1 MKFIKW
7 LFIILLTLVVLL
19 IAGGFVLSYFYKD
32 EIVSKVK
39 TDINKNFDATIDFG
53 AVDLSF
59 LRSFPDFNLQ
69 LKDLNIKGQD
79 AFEGIT
85 LVDAKNI
92 ELDLDVMSVVNADSP
107 IQINTIQFT
116 EPNIHVMVLKNGKAN
131 YDIAKATEEAE
142 ETTSYNFKINLE
154 KYNIVDGHL
163 TYDDRA
169 GDLFLELKDMDH
181 EGTGNFTET
190 IFDLVTKTNI
200 AEISA
205 KTGGITYLR
214 KAKGDLDMTL
224 NADLDQMKFTLKDNE
239 LMVNALKLKADGFVN
254 MLKNGDID
262 MDLKFDAPGNS
273 FKNFLSLIPSAFT
286 KDFADVVANGN
297 LAFNGYAKGIYN
309 AEKNKMPKFKIYL
322 DIANGDFKYPSLPMG
337 VKDIFAKINI
347 NSPSSDFDKMVIDI
361 PNFNMNLGNNPFEAR
376 LNLKNP
382 ISDPNIDTK
391 INGIINLTDLSK
403 AFPMED
409 VQTLNGV
416 ITADLV
422 ANTRMSYIDRQQ
434 YERVKMDGTM
444 KIENLNYVA
453 TGLPKVNIKTTNVAF
468 TPQNAKIDNFI
479 ATLGKSDIEAKG
491 TLNNILAYLSPEKT
505 MTGKFSVRSN
515 YFDLNEWIT
524 EEEETA
530 QTAPT
535 TAPGETTE
543 VFDRFDF
550 EIDAV
555 MDKVDYDIYKLSNL
569 SANGNFSPTRL
580 NMDNFALRVSNS
592 DIKGDGELRNIFA
605 YVFDNETLEGDIN
618 MTSKYFDLN
627 QLMADMETG
636 APQAKTIADEELEPL
651 VIPEGVAVN
660 INAKIDKLDYTNMA
674 LKNIR
679 GKMVIADQAINI
691 DKATANTLGGKM
703 TMSGGYDSKNTEKP
717 GFDMDFDI
725 SQFSFQES
733 FKKLNT
739 IRALAPI
746 VKFMEGKFDTKLKL
760 SGEVGKDM
768 MPDLNTLTADGF
780 FQTLDAVLTSFK
792 PLENLGEKLNISA
805 FKTLRIKDTKN
816 WFTVKDGKVNIAEF
830 DYAFQDIAMKISG
843 EHGLSQDMDYNI
855 KAKIPSKLIG
865 KGKVGNATKT
875 GLKFLNDQ
883 ASKIGIDLNVG
894 EFVNVLINM
903 QGSITSPKLNVKLL
917 SSEGKAAT
925 IKDVAKEVVNTVKDS
940 VTTVVTEKVKETKA
954 DLVAKMNK
962 EIDSVNSR
970 LNPRIKKLEEEA
982 DAKAE
987 ALKKRKQQEIDK
999 IKNEGYK
1006 QADLLVK
1013 KAGNNPFKKK
1023 AAEIAAKQAKKKADK
1038 IAEAASAKID
1048 GQVLKTRQ
1056 TAQKPIDKLIKE
1068 RDNKIAAIRK
1078 KYE

>member
-7 LFIILLTLVVLL
+7 LFISLLTLLILL
-19 IAGGFVLSYFYKD
+19 IVGGFVLSYFYKD

-53 AVDLSF
+53 DVDLSF

-69 LKDLNIKGQD
+69 LKDLNIKGKD
-79 AFEGIT
+79 AFEGVT
-85 LVDAKNI
+85 LIDAKNI
-92 ELDLDVMSVVNADSP
+92 ELDLNVMSVINADVP

-116 EPNIHVMVLKNGKAN
+116 EPSIHVMVLKNGKAN

-142 ETTSYNFKINLE
+142 EAASYNFKINLE
-154 KYNIVDGHL
+154 KYRLVDGHL

-181 EGTGNFTET
+181 EGRGNFTET
-190 IFDLVTKTNI
+190 VFDLITKTNI

-262 MDLKFDAPGNS
+262 LDLKFDAPGNS
-273 FKNFLSLIPSAFT
+273 FKNFLSLVPSAFT
-286 KDFADVVANGN
+286 KDFEDVVANGN
-297 LAFNGYAKGIYN
+297 LAFNGYAKGIYS
-309 AEKNKMPKFKIYL
+309 AEKNKMPAFKLYL

-382 ISDPNIDTK
+382 VSDPNIDTK
-391 INGIINLTDLSK
+391 INGIINLADLSK

-434 YERVKMDGTM
+434 YEQVKMDGTM

-453 TGLPKVNIKTTNVAF
+453 TGLPKINIKNTNIAF
-468 TPQNAKIDNFI
+468 TPQNAKIDNFK
-479 ATLGKSDIEAKG
+479 ATLGKSDIEARG

-515 YFDLNEWIT
+515 YFDLNEWIS
-524 EEEETA
+524 EEEAAQTVATTTPEETA
-530 QTAPT
+530 
-535 TAPGETTE
+535 E

-569 SANGNFSPTRL
+569 SAAGNFSPTRL
-580 NMDNFALRVSNS
+580 NMDNFELRVSNS
-592 DIKGDGELRNIFA
+592 DIKGNGDLRNIFA
-605 YVFDNETLEGDIN
+605 YVFDNETLEGDLNIS
-618 MTSKYFDLN
+618 SKYFDLN
-627 QLMADMETG
+627 QLMADMEAG

-674 LKNIR
+674 LKNLK

-725 SQFSFQES
+725 SQFSFQEA

-739 IRALAPI
+739 VRALAPI
-746 VKFMEGKFDTKLKL
+746 IKFMDGKFDTKLKL
-760 SGEVGKDM
+760 SGAVGKDM
-768 MPDLNTLTADGF
+768 MPDLNTLTADGV
-780 FQTLDAVLTSFK
+780 FQTIDAVLTSFK
-792 PLENLGEKLNISA
+792 PLENLGDKLNISA
-805 FKTLRIKDTKN
+805 FKSLKIKDTKN
-816 WFTVKDGKVNIAEF
+816 WFTVKDGQVNIQEF
-830 DYAFQDIAMKISG
+830 DYTYQNIAMKISG
-843 EHGLSQDMDYNI
+843 QHGLSQDMDYNI
-855 KAKIPSKLIG
+855 KAKIPNKLIG
-865 KGKVGNATKT
+865 KGSVGNAAKT
-875 GLKFLNDQ
+875 GLKFLNEQ
-883 ASKIGIDLNVG
+883 ASKIGVDLNVG

-903 QGSITSPKLNVKLL
+903 KGSITSPKVNVKLL

-925 IKDVAKEVVNTVKDS
+925 VKDVVSKVVDTVKDS

-962 EIDSVNSR
+962 EIDAVNNR
-970 LNPRIKKLEEEA
+970 LNPRIKKLEEDA

-987 ALKKRKQQEIDK
+987 SLRKKMQQEIDK
-999 IKNEGYK
+999 KKNEGYK

-1013 KAGNNPFKKK
+1013 NAGNNPFKKK
-1023 AAEIAAKQAKKKADK
+1023 AAEIAAKQAKKQADK
-1038 IAEAASAKID
+1038 IADAANAKID
-1048 GQVLKTRQ
+1048 AQVLKTRN
-1056 TAQKPIDKLIKE
+1056 TAQKPIDKLKKE

>member
-7 LFIILLTLVVLL
+7 LFITILTLVLL
-19 IAGGFVLSYFYKD
+19 LVVGGFVLSYFYKD
-32 EIVSKVK
+32 EIVAKVK

-53 AVDLSF
+53 RVDLSF

-69 LKDLNIKGQD
+69 LQNLNIQGKD

-92 ELDLDVMSVVNADSP
+92 ELDLDVMSVINADAP
-107 IQINTIQFT
+107 IQVNTIQFT
-116 EPNIHVMVLKNGKAN
+116 EPNIHVMVLKDGTAN

-142 ETTSYNFKINLE
+142 SSSYNFQINLE
-154 KYNIVDGHL
+154 EYSIVDGHL

-169 GDLFLELKDMDH
+169 GDLFLELKDLDH
-181 EGTGNFTET
+181 TGSGNFTET
-190 IFDLVTKTNI
+190 VFDLVTKTNI
-200 AEISA
+200 TEMTA

-214 KAKGDLDMTL
+214 RAKGDLDMTL
-224 NADLDQMKFTLKDNE
+224 NADLDQMKFTLKENE
-239 LMVNALKLKADGFVN
+239 IMVNALKLKADGFIN

-262 MDLKFDAPGNS
+262 LDLKFNAPGNS
-273 FKNFLSLIPSAFT
+273 FKNFLSLIPSAYT
-286 KDFADVVANGN
+286 KNFADVTANGK

-309 AEKNKMPKFKIYL
+309 AEKNKMPAFKIYL
-322 DIANGDFKYPSLPMG
+322 DITNGDFKYPDLPLG
-337 VKDIFAKINI
+337 IKDIFAKINI

-361 PNFNMNLGNNPFEAR
+361 PNFNMNLGNNSFEAR

-382 ISDPNIDTK
+382 ISDPDVDTK
-391 INGIINLTDLSK
+391 INGIINLADLAK

-416 ITADLV
+416 ITTDLT
-422 ANTRMSYIDRQQ
+422 ANTRMSYVDNQQ

-444 KIENLNYVA
+444 QIENMNYVA
-453 TGLPKVNIKTTNVAF
+453 TGLPAVNIKTTNIAF
-468 TPQNAKIDNFI
+468 TPQNAKIENFK
-479 ATLGKSDIEAKG
+479 AVLGKSDIEARG
-491 TLNNILAYLSPEKT
+491 SLNNILAYFSPEKT

-515 YFDLNEWIT
+515 YFNVNEWIAEEATAEAVPTPT
-524 EEEETA
+524 ETVEI
-530 QTAPT
+530 
-535 TAPGETTE
+535 
-543 VFDRFDF
+543 FDRFDF
-550 EIDAV
+550 DIDAL
-555 MDKVDYDIYKLSNL
+555 MDKVDYDIYKLSNV

-580 NMDNFALRVSNS
+580 DMDNFALRISNS
-592 DIKGDGELRNIFA
+592 DIKGNGNLRNIFA
-605 YVFDNETLEGDIN
+605 YVFDNETLEGDLN

-627 QLMADMETG
+627 QFMADMEAGT
-636 APQAKTIADEELEPL
+636 PKAKTIATEELEPL
-651 VIPEGVAVN
+651 LIPEGVAVN
-660 INAKIDKLDYTNMA
+660 IHAKIDKLDYTNMV
-674 LKNIR
+674 LKNIK
-679 GKMVIADQAINI
+679 GKMVIADQAVNI
-691 DKATANTLGGKM
+691 KNATANTLGGKM
-703 TMSGGYDSKNTEKP
+703 TMSGGYDSKNAEKP

-760 SGEVGKDM
+760 SGAVGKDM

-792 PLENLGEKLNISA
+792 PLENLGDKLNMSA
-805 FKTLRIKDTKN
+805 FKTLKIKDTKN

-865 KGKVGNATKT
+865 KGNVGTAAKT
-875 GLKFLNDQ
+875 GLKLLNDQ

-903 QGSITSPKLNVKLL
+903 KGSMTKPKINVKLL
-917 SSEGKAAT
+917 SSEGEAAT
-925 IKDVAKEVVNTVKDS
+925 IKDVVNQVVETVKDS
-940 VTTVVTEKVKETKA
+940 VTTVVTTKVKETKA

-962 EIDSVNSR
+962 EIDAVNKR
-970 LNPRIKKLEEEA
+970 LNPRIKKLEEDA

-987 ALKKRKQQEIDK
+987 SLRKRKQIEIDK
-999 IKNEGYK
+999 VKSDAYK
-1006 QADLLVK
+1006 QADLLVE
-1013 KAGNNPFKKK
+1013 KAGNNFLKKK
-1023 AAEIAAKQAKKKADK
+1023 AAEIAAKKAKEAADK
-1038 IAEAASAKID
+1038 IAVNASAKID
-1048 GQVLKTRQ
+1048 GQVLKTRE
-1056 TAQKPIDKLIKE
+1056 TAQKPIDKLIKQ
-1068 RDNKIAAIRK
+1068 RDDKISTIRK

>member
-7 LFIILLTLVVLL
+7 LFITILTLVLL
-19 IAGGFVLSYFYKD
+19 LVVGGFVLSYFYKD
-32 EIVSKVK
+32 EIVAKVK

-53 AVDLSF
+53 RVDLSF

-69 LKDLNIKGQD
+69 LQNLNIQGKD

-92 ELDLDVMSVVNADSP
+92 ELDLDVMSVINADAP
-107 IQINTIQFT
+107 IQVNTIQFT
-116 EPNIHVMVLKNGKAN
+116 EPNIHVMVLKDGTAN

-142 ETTSYNFKINLE
+142 SSSYNFQINLE
-154 KYNIVDGHL
+154 EYSIVDGHL
-163 TYDDRA
+163 TYDDQA
-169 GDLFLELKDMDH
+169 GDLFLELKDLDH
-181 EGTGNFTET
+181 TGSGNFTET
-190 IFDLVTKTNI
+190 VFDLVTKTNI
-200 AEISA
+200 TEMTA

-214 KAKGDLDMTL
+214 RAKGDLDMTL
-224 NADLDQMKFTLKDNE
+224 NADLDQMKFTLKENE
-239 LMVNALKLKADGFVN
+239 IMVNALKLKADGFIN

-262 MDLKFDAPGNS
+262 LDLKFNAPGNS
-273 FKNFLSLIPSAFT
+273 FKNFLSLIPSAYT
-286 KDFADVVANGN
+286 KNFADVTANGK

-309 AEKNKMPKFKIYL
+309 AEKNKMPAFKIYL
-322 DIANGDFKYPSLPMG
+322 DITNGDFKYPDLPLG
-337 VKDIFAKINI
+337 IKDIFAKINI

-382 ISDPNIDTK
+382 ISDPDVDTK
-391 INGIINLTDLSK
+391 INGIINLADLAK

-416 ITADLV
+416 ITTDLT
-422 ANTRMSYIDRQQ
+422 ANTRMSYVDNQQ

-444 KIENLNYVA
+444 QIENMNYVA
-453 TGLPKVNIKTTNVAF
+453 TGLPAVNIKTTNIAF
-468 TPQNAKIDNFI
+468 TPQNAKIENFK
-479 ATLGKSDIEAKG
+479 AVLGKSDIEARG
-491 TLNNILAYLSPEKT
+491 SLNNILAYFSPEKT

-515 YFDLNEWIT
+515 YFNVNEWIAEEATAEAVPTPT
-524 EEEETA
+524 ETVEI
-530 QTAPT
+530 
-535 TAPGETTE
+535 
-543 VFDRFDF
+543 FDRFDF
-550 EIDAV
+550 DIDAL
-555 MDKVDYDIYKLSNL
+555 MDKVDYDIYKLSNV

-580 NMDNFALRVSNS
+580 DMDNFALRISNS
-592 DIKGDGELRNIFA
+592 DIKGNGNLRNIFA
-605 YVFDNETLEGDIN
+605 YVFDNETLEGDLN

-627 QLMADMETG
+627 QFMVDMEAGT
-636 APQAKTIADEELEPL
+636 PKAKTIATEELEPL
-651 VIPEGVAVN
+651 LIPEGVAVN
-660 INAKIDKLDYTNMA
+660 IHAKIDKLDYTNMV
-674 LKNIR
+674 LKNIK
-679 GKMVIADQAINI
+679 GKMVIADQAVNI
-691 DKATANTLGGKM
+691 KNATANTLGGKM
-703 TMSGGYDSKNTEKP
+703 TMSGGYDSKNAEKP

-760 SGEVGKDM
+760 SGAVGKDM

-792 PLENLGEKLNISA
+792 PLENLGDKLNMSA
-805 FKTLRIKDTKN
+805 FKTLKIKDTKN

-865 KGKVGNATKT
+865 KGNVGTAAKT
-875 GLKFLNDQ
+875 GLKLLNDQ
-883 ASKIGIDLNVG
+883 ASKFGIDLNVG

-903 QGSITSPKLNVKLL
+903 KGSMTKPKINVKLL
-917 SSEGKAAT
+917 SSEGEAAT
-925 IKDVAKEVVNTVKDS
+925 IKDVVNQVVETVKDS
-940 VTTVVTEKVKETKA
+940 VTTVVTTKVKETKA

-962 EIDSVNSR
+962 EIDAVNKR
-970 LNPRIKKLEEEA
+970 LNPRIKKLEEDA

-987 ALKKRKQQEIDK
+987 SLRKRKQIEIDK
-999 IKNEGYK
+999 VKSDAYK
-1006 QADLLVK
+1006 QADLLVE
-1013 KAGNNPFKKK
+1013 KAGNNFLKKK
-1023 AAEIAAKQAKKKADK
+1023 AAEIAAKKAKEAADK
-1038 IAEAASAKID
+1038 IAVNASAKID
-1048 GQVLKTRQ
+1048 GQVLKTRE
-1056 TAQKPIDKLIKE
+1056 TAQKPIDKLIKQ
-1068 RDNKIAAIRK
+1068 RDDKISTIRK